1 MDPGRDGD
9 VVSPRVRVTEEQLLQ
24 ALRELG
30 ATSSDTAVTT
40 RKVAQH
46 LGEPTSYI
54 RDRLSQMRVVHGQRR
69 RGHPSRFPAG
79 DRNYWWAIED
89 AS

>member
-1 MDPGRDGD
+1 M
-9 VVSPRVRVTEEQLLQ
+9 PRVRVTEEQLLQ
-24 ALRELG
+24 ALRDLG

-46 LGEPTSYI
+46 LGEPTSYV
-54 RDRLSQMRVVHGQRR
+54 RGRLQEMLWTPGTWRR
-69 RGHPSRFPAG
+69 RDPEVIGRSKYG
-79 DRNYWWAIED
+79 QNVWWAIED

>member
-1 MDPGRDGD
+1 M
-9 VVSPRVRVTEEQLLQ
+9 PRVRVTEEQLLQ

-30 ATSSDTAVTT
+30 AVSSETAVTT

-46 LGEPTSYI
+46 LDETTSYVRGRLDQMYWQPTGYRRK
-54 RDRLSQMRVVHGQRR
+54 RDPQVIGWRSNCG
-69 RGHPSRFPAG
+69 P
-79 DRNYWWAIED
+79 NYWWAIED